1 MLIAPALSLT
11 QLSIAQAEKSDL
23 NQKLTLY
30 TKPAVVRV
38 VSTCQ
43 INYVWDP
50 DPNKHPYG
58 IKIPIDLSFVGTGF
72 LINPNGY
79 IVTSANVIE
88 SREDCE
94 QSLLRNIKQKIE
106 NKYLPDKLLE
116 DPYLRNPSLTNESF
130 PDARIEDRY
139 ITFEKIKQQMK
150 SETKKDYTGRWNSNG
165 SLQTDI
171 KFEDKV
177 LFEEGYVLLPSS
189 QNNPLINKNQKPFEV
204 KKSGRDFGKA
214 TEINKD
220 IAIIKVP
227 LNDAP
232 SLKLG
237 DSSQVQIQDYVMAV
251 GYPTAADFEKS
262 EIESIL
268 EASVQEGRISNPN
281 KQIQGGYP
289 VLQIDIRSAKGS
301 AGSPLV
307 NKDGEVIGMI
317 ARSTNTESDTI
328 PLAIPISTI
337 QEFIR
342 QSGAVNERGETDGY
356 YREGLEAFW
365 KGNYEEAETK
375 FSNVKGLYPLHSEVD
390 RLIGE
395 INQIEADRWSK
406 PWTNPIYQLIL
417 ALCLG
422 GGIVAAVAYFLLK
435 RQSISGTAKT
445 NSSGFPTKRSTLFT
459 PPVSSLKLDFQD
471 EILQFELYKDEHR
484 LGRDPTWA
492 DLKVPASWEVMSRR
506 HAILRKEGGNYRI
519 YDGDGTKA
527 SVNKIWIDEDSSVDP
542 KEGHLLL
549 DETELSIGQNAGEQ
563 IKLTY
568 HDSIRATRMAN

>member
-1 MLIAPALSLT
+1 MT
-11 QLSIAQAEKSDL
+11 
-23 NQKLTLY
+23 
-30 TKPAVVRV
+30 
-38 VSTCQ
+38 
-43 INYVWDP
+43 
-50 DPNKHPYG
+50 
-58 IKIPIDLSFVGTGF
+58 
-72 LINPNGY
+72 
-79 IVTSANVIE
+79 
-88 SREDCE
+88 
-94 QSLLRNIKQKIE
+94 
-106 NKYLPDKLLE
+106 
-116 DPYLRNPSLTNESF
+116 
-130 PDARIEDRY
+130 
-139 ITFEKIKQQMK
+139 
-150 SETKKDYTGRWNSNG
+150 
-165 SLQTDI
+165 
-171 KFEDKV
+171 
-177 LFEEGYVLLPSS
+177 
-189 QNNPLINKNQKPFEV
+189 
-204 KKSGRDFGKA
+204 
-214 TEINKD
+214 
-220 IAIIKVP
+220 
-227 LNDAP
+227 
-232 SLKLG
+232 
-237 DSSQVQIQDYVMAV
+237 V
-251 GYPTAADFEKS
+251 GYPLAADVEKS

-268 EASVQEGRISNPN
+268 EASVQEGRISNAN
-281 KQIQGGYP
+281 KQIDGGYP
-289 VLQIDIRSAKGS
+289 VLQIDIRAADGS
-301 AGSPLV
+301 AGSPLI
-307 NKDGEVIGMI
+307 NDRGEVIGMI
-317 ARSTNTESDTI
+317 ASKPVDKESDI
-328 PLAIPISTI
+328 VPLAIPISTI

-342 QSGAVNERGETDGY
+342 QSGGINERGETDGY

>member
-11 QLSIAQAEKSDL
+11 QLSIAQAEKPDL
-23 NQKLTLY
+23 NRRLTMY
-30 TKPAVVRV
+30 TKPAVVRI
-38 VSTCQ
+38 VSNCSM
-43 INYVWDP
+43 NYIWERSNQEY
-50 DPNKHPYG
+50 PNG
-58 IKIPIDLSFVGTGF
+58 IPIDIDLSFIGTGF

-79 IVTSANVIE
+79 IVTSAKVIA
-88 SREDCE
+88 SKEDCE
-94 QSLLRNIKQKIE
+94 KSILRNIKQTIE
-106 NKYLPDKLLE
+106 NRYLT
-116 DPYLRNPSLTNESF
+116 PSYDLKQDLYQRKSISYE
-130 PDARIEDRY
+130 A
-139 ITFEKIKQQMK
+139 IKQQMK
-150 SETKKDYTGRWNSNG
+150 KESKRNYQDYG
-165 SLQTDI
+165 SFNTPV
-171 KFEDKV
+171 KFKDKV
-177 LFEEGYVLLPSS
+177 QFEPGYVLLPSS
-189 QNNPLINKNQKPFEV
+189 QNNPLIDKNKKYFDI
-204 KKSGRDFGKA
+204 KKSGREVGEA
-214 TEINKD
+214 VNANKD
-220 IAIIKVP
+220 IAIIKLP
-227 LNDAP
+227 LNKAP
-232 SLKLG
+232 SLQLG
-237 DSSQVQIQDYVMAV
+237 DSSQVKIQDYVMTV
-251 GYPTAADFEKS
+251 GYPLAADVEKS

-268 EASVQEGRISNPN
+268 EASVQEGRISNAN
-281 KQIQGGYP
+281 KQIDGGYP
-289 VLQIDIRSAKGS
+289 VLQIDIRAADGS
-301 AGSPLV
+301 AGSPLI
-307 NKDGEVIGMI
+307 NDRGEVIGMI
-317 ARSTNTESDTI
+317 ASKPVDKESDI
-328 PLAIPISTI
+328 VPLAIPISTI

-342 QSGAVNERGETDGY
+342 QSGGINERGETDGY

-375 FSNVKGLYPLHSEVD
+375 FSNVKGIYPLHSEVD
-390 RLIGE
+390 GLIGE

-406 PWTNPIYQLIL
+406 PWTNPIYQLIV
-417 ALCLG
+417 ALILG
-422 GGIVAAVAYFLLK
+422 GGIVAGVAYFLLK